1 MRIPCRAPFRKDI
14 EDAPRTGFPGT
25 FGEGW
30 FKKFQEVQDMF
41 FELREYR
48 IKDEKRERWVKL
60 MEEKIIPFQMSK
72 GMVAVGSF
80 VAVDEPD
87 LYVWI
92 RRFENEEEAERLYK
106 EVYESEYW
114 RTEIKPQADEMLDR
128 ERMRITRLEATEK
141 SVIR

>member
-1 MRIPCRAPFRKDI
+1 
-14 EDAPRTGFPGT
+14 
-25 FGEGW
+25 
-30 FKKFQEVQDMF
+30 MF

-48 IKDEKRERWVKL
+48 IKDGKRDRWVAL
-60 MEEKIIPFQMSK
+60 MEEQIIPFQVSK
-72 GMVAVGSF
+72 GMVVVGSF
-80 VAVDEPD
+80 VALDEPD

-92 RRFENEEEAERLYK
+92 RRFENEEEAKRLYK

-114 RTEIKPQADEMLDR
+114 RTEIKPEADEMLDR

>member
-1 MRIPCRAPFRKDI
+1 LGGYRNGATPYSPLKIYEQRK
-14 EDAPRTGFPGT
+14 EQT
-25 FGEGW
+25 
-30 FKKFQEVQDMF
+30 MF

-48 IKDEKRERWVKL
+48 IKGGHRERWVKL

-80 VAVDEPD
+80 VATDEPD

-92 RRFENEEEAERLYK
+92 RRFESEEERDRLYK
-106 EVYESEYW
+106 EVYESDYW
-114 RTEIKPQADEMLDR
+114 KDVIKPESNEMLDR
-128 ERMRITRLEATEK
+128 ERMKVTRLEATPK

>member
-1 MRIPCRAPFRKDI
+1 
-14 EDAPRTGFPGT
+14 
-25 FGEGW
+25 
-30 FKKFQEVQDMF
+30 MF

-48 IKDEKRERWVKL
+48 IRDGKRERWVKL

-80 VAVDEPD
+80 VALDEPD
-87 LYVWI
+87 LYIWI

-106 EVYESEYW
+106 EVYESDFW
-114 RTEIKPQADEMLDR
+114 KTEITPQADEMLDR
-128 ERMRITRLEATEK
+128 ERMRITRLAATEK